1 MCVMCVVCVVYTEFP
16 FVANNVVADDAY
28 LVRNFSIGKWVKFPD
43 S

>member
-1 MCVMCVVCVVYTEFP
+1 MNKTP
-16 FVANNVVADDAY
+16 IVANSVVADDAY